1 MRLPEEAN
9 RWKSDGRII
18 ELDTGDQAV
27 RQIGE
32 GHDPSAPTFAAWL
45 HGHGWTVT
53 TWGSHADRREDGRRR
68 RRCCGARTTG
78 ILWVVFGQLLVILL
92 VQKSRGAVLITAYG

>member
-1 MRLPEEAN
+1 MSLPEEAN

-45 HGHGWTVT
+45 HGHGWTVNT
-53 TWGSHADRREDGRRR
+53 QH
-68 RRCCGARTTG
+68 
-78 ILWVVFGQLLVILL
+78 
-92 VQKSRGAVLITAYG
+92 RGAMRIGGKTADADDDVAALERLPLEEYALSGVIH

>member
-45 HGHGWTVT
+45 HGHGWTVNT
-53 TWGSHADRREDGRRR
+53 QPGGAMRTGGKPADEDDDVAALER
-68 RRCCGARTTG
+68 
-78 ILWVVFGQLLVILL
+78 VLLEEYALSGVIH
-92 VQKSRGAVLITAYG
+92 